1 MEPTEDDTTEDEP
14 ADTGWP
20 IKEPREVL
28 SDRKL
33 RYPPVIQEAICA
45 EHVKGKSVYWNYDP
59 NSDFVFISE
68 SPARKDKYRFAGRNT
83 IEDPDGE
90 HTKIRA
96 PGDLPSKILT
106 KFELKGT
113 YMVYLASRDMINDE
127 NPSAWILTW
136 SQFTGMLPNQTESN
150 APDEGDDVSQM
161 ITNNPGFLPSRLS

>member
-1 MEPTEDDTTEDEP
+1 MDPTEDTAADEESP
-14 ADTGWP
+14 DDDWP

-28 SDRKL
+28 ADRKL
-33 RYPPVIQEAICA
+33 RYPPAVQEAIWA
-45 EHVKGKSVYWNYDP
+45 DHPRGWSVYWNYDP
-59 NSDFVFISE
+59 DSDFVFISE
-68 SPARKDKYRFAGRNT
+68 APARRENYQFIARNT

-96 PGDLPSKILT
+96 PKDLPARIRT

-113 YMVYLASRDMINDE
+113 YMVYLADRDMISDE

-136 SQFTGMLPNQTESN
+136 SQFTGMLPSQTESQN
-150 APDEGDDVSQM
+150 PDDDDVSRM